1 VVGTL
6 VVALSTISLIG
17 LVALAVG
24 VLLTYPYATFV
35 GAYLVGRYA
44 RLTERP
50 TLRPEAIP
58 R

>member
-1 VVGTL
+1 M
-6 VVALSTISLIG
+6 IG
-17 LVALAVG
+17 LAALVIG
-24 VLLTYPYATFV
+24 VLLRYPYASFV

-50 TLRPEAIP
+50 ALRAEAVD